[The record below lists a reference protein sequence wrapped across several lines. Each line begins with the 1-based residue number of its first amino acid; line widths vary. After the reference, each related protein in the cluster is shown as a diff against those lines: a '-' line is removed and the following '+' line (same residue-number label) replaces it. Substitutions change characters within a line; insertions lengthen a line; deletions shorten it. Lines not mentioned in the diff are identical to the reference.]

1 MVMPERHSFWR
12 WNFILLS
19 VMLPD
24 RWNIW
29 RIWESLKELF
39 FHPMGVR
46 DVVDVHPETTLK
58 DIPVKDVFLR
68 MDFKTWARCGK
79 L

>member
-1 MVMPERHSFWR
+1 
-12 WNFILLS
+12 
-19 VMLPD
+19 
-24 RWNIW
+24 
-29 RIWESLKELF
+29 
-39 FHPMGVR
+39 MGVR